1 VPLGLLIV
9 PVRVTDVLVSATLNA
24 VRLGMP
30 VGGGVWP
37 GGGVGVGCV
46 PCNGGVVKVC
56 IGLTP
61 ISELALFLAVAQT

>member
-1 VPLGLLIV
+1 MPLGLLIV

-37 GGGVGVGCV
+37 GGGVGYV
-46 PCNGGVVKVC
+46 PCNGGVVKVS
-56 IGLTP
+56 IGLCP
-61 ISELALFLAVAQT
+61 ISELALFLAVAQTR